1 MSGKGNRIK
10 KKIRSGSKKE
20 ISEVATQ
27 EFRSVMLQGVENST
41 EDILN
46 RKNNDIGMTK
56 NVGLATQFVNR
67 IYLRVREVKEQN
79 PDIAAEID
87 MNEWFLK
94 QHMKTIRSIIN
105 QLPEEDRELVAVLV
119 ISGLHQMIDEQLV
132 FDSENI
138 IDSDAKEVELRR
150 RKKISIK
157 TDTDSLDS

>member
-1 MSGKGNRIK
+1 MSGKGNRINK
-10 KKIRSGSKKE
+10 QSRSGRNKE

-27 EFRSVMLQGVENST
+27 EFNSVMLQGAEENI
-41 EDILN
+41 EDVIKK
-46 RKNNDIGMTK
+46 KNNDMGMQK

-67 IYLRVREVKEQN
+67 IYLRVREIKEQN

-105 QLPEEDRELVAVLV
+105 QLPEEDRELVAILV

-132 FDSENI
+132 FDSENFV
-138 IDSDAKEVELRR
+138 DSDAKEIELRR
-150 RKKISIK
+150 RNKISIK
-157 TDTDSLDS
+157 TDTDSVE

>member
-1 MSGKGNRIK
+1 VSGKGNRINK
-10 KKIRSGSKKE
+10 QSRSGRNKE

-27 EFRSVMLQGVENST
+27 EFNSVMLQGAEENI
-41 EDILN
+41 EDVIKK
-46 RKNNDIGMTK
+46 KNNDMGMQK

-67 IYLRVREVKEQN
+67 IYLRVREIKEQN

-105 QLPEEDRELVAVLV
+105 QLPEEDRELVAILV

-132 FDSENI
+132 FDSENFV
-138 IDSDAKEVELRR
+138 DSDAKEIELRR
-150 RKKISIK
+150 RNKISIK
-157 TDTDSLDS
+157 TDTDSVE

>member
-1 MSGKGNRIK
+1 MSGKGNRINRQS
-10 KKIRSGSKKE
+10 RSGRNKE

-27 EFRSVMLQGVENST
+27 EFNSVMLQGAEKNI
-41 EDILN
+41 EDVIDK
-46 RKNNDIGMTK
+46 KNNDIEMQK

-67 IYLRVREVKEQN
+67 IYLRVREIKEQN

-105 QLPEEDRELVAVLV
+105 QLPEEDRELVAILV

-132 FDSENI
+132 FDSEKLT
-138 IDSDAKEVELRR
+138 DADAKEVERHR
-150 RKKISIK
+150 SRKISIK
-157 TDTDSLDS
+157 TDTDSLES